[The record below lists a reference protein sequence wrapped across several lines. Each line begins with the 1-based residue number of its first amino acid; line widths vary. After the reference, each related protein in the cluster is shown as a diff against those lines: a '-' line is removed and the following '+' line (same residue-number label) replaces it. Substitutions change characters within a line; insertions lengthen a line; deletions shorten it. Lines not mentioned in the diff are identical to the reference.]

1 MDKKEIIKLLQ
12 NNKPPCL
19 ETLRGDLL
27 EFDEAEKIMTMEYD
41 AIPEFCHSE
50 SEIVQG
56 GFITG
61 MLDSTMAH
69 LVIALEKFQSNPVSL
84 DINVSFIAPAHP
96 GTLIAK
102 SKILK
107 MGKSIV
113 FAYATMKQNDEMV
126 ASATSTIKLFPVLK
140 KPL

>member
-1 MDKKEIIKLLQ
+1 MDKKEIIKLLK

-19 ETLRGDLL
+19 ETLRGNLL
-27 EFDEAEKIMTMEYD
+27 EFDEAERIMTMEYD

-56 GFITG
+56 GFVTG

-113 FAYATMKQNDEMV
+113 FAYATMKQNDEMI
-126 ASATSTIKLFPVLK
+126 ASATSTIKLFPVSK

>member
-19 ETLRGDLL
+19 ETLRGNLL
-27 EFDEAEKIMTMEYD
+27 EFDDAEKIMTMEYD

-69 LVIALEKFQSNPVSL
+69 LVIALGKFQSNPVSL

-96 GTLIAK
+96 GTLVAK

-126 ASATSTIKLFPVLK
+126 ASATSTIKLFPVSK

>member
-1 MDKKEIIKLLQ
+1 MDKEGIIKLLQ

-19 ETLRGDLL
+19 ETLRGNLL
-27 EFDEAEKIMTMEYD
+27 EFDEAERVMTMEYD

-56 GFITG
+56 GFVTG

-69 LVIALEKFQSNPVSL
+69 LVIALEKFQYNPVSL

-96 GTLIAK
+96 GTLMAK

-113 FAYATMKQNDEMV
+113 FAYATMKQNDEMI
-126 ASATSTIKLFPVLK
+126 ASATSTIKLFPVSK

>member
-1 MDKKEIIKLLQ
+1 MDKEEIIKLLE

-19 ETLRGDLL
+19 ETLRGNLL
-27 EFDEAEKIMTMEYD
+27 EFDEAERVMTMEYD

-56 GFITG
+56 GFVTG

-96 GTLIAK
+96 GTLMAK

-113 FAYATMKQNDEMV
+113 FAYATMKQNDEMI
-126 ASATSTIKLFPVLK
+126 ASATSTIKLFPVSK

>member
-1 MDKKEIIKLLQ
+1 MDKEGIIKLLQ

-19 ETLRGDLL
+19 ETLRGNLL
-27 EFDEAEKIMTMEYD
+27 EFDEGERIMTMEYD

-56 GFITG
+56 GFVTG

-96 GTLIAK
+96 GTLMAK

-113 FAYATMKQNDEMV
+113 FAYATMKQNDEMI
-126 ASATSTIKLFPVLK
+126 ASATSTIKLFPVSK

>member
-61 MLDSTMAH
+61 MLDCTMAH
-69 LVIALEKFQSNPVSL
+69 LVIALGKFQSNPFSL

-113 FAYATMKQNDEMV
+113 FAYATMKQYDEMV
-126 ASATSTIKLFPVLK
+126 ASATSTIKLFPVSK

>member
-1 MDKKEIIKLLQ
+1 MDKEEIIKLLE

-19 ETLRGDLL
+19 KTLRGNLL
-27 EFDEAEKIMTMEYD
+27 EFDEAERIMTMEYD

-56 GFITG
+56 GFVTG

-96 GTLIAK
+96 GTLMAK

-113 FAYATMKQNDEMV
+113 FAYATMKQNDEMI
-126 ASATSTIKLFPVLK
+126 ASATSTIKLFPVSK

>member
-1 MDKKEIIKLLQ
+1 MDQKEIIKLLQ

-19 ETLRGDLL
+19 ETLRGNLL
-27 EFDEAEKIMTMEYD
+27 EFDEAERIMTMKYD
-41 AIPEFCHSE
+41 AVPEFCHSE

-69 LVIALEKFQSNPVSL
+69 LVIALEKFQYNPVSL

-126 ASATSTIKLFPVLK
+126 ASATSTIKLFPVSK

>member
-107 MGKSIV
+107 MGRSIV

-126 ASATSTIKLFPVLK
+126 ASATSTIKLFPVSK

>member
-1 MDKKEIIKLLQ
+1 MDQKEIIKLLQ

-19 ETLRGDLL
+19 ETLRGNLL
-27 EFDEAEKIMTMEYD
+27 EFDEAERIMTMKYD
-41 AIPEFCHSE
+41 AVPEFCHSE

-69 LVIALEKFQSNPVSL
+69 LVIALEKFQYNPVSL

-113 FAYATMKQNDEMV
+113 FAYATMKQNDELV
-126 ASATSTIKLFPVLK
+126 ASATSTIKIFPVSK

>member
-19 ETLRGDLL
+19 ETLRGNLL
-27 EFDEAEKIMTMEYD
+27 EFDEAERIMTMKYD
-41 AIPEFCHSE
+41 AVPEFCHSE

-69 LVIALEKFQSNPVSL
+69 LVIALEKFQYNPVSL

-126 ASATSTIKLFPVLK
+126 ASATSTIKLFPVSK

>member
-19 ETLRGDLL
+19 ETLRGNLL
-27 EFDEAEKIMTMEYD
+27 EFDEDERIMTMEYD

-56 GFITG
+56 GFVTG

-96 GTLIAK
+96 GTLMAK

-113 FAYATMKQNDEMV
+113 FAYATMKQNDEMI
-126 ASATSTIKLFPVLK
+126 ASATSTIKLFPVSK

>member
-1 MDKKEIIKLLQ
+1 MDKKEIIKLLK

-19 ETLRGDLL
+19 ETLRGNLL
-27 EFDEAEKIMTMEYD
+27 EFDEAERIMTMEYD

-56 GFITG
+56 GFVTG

-96 GTLIAK
+96 GTLMAK

-113 FAYATMKQNDEMV
+113 FAYATMKQNDEMI
-126 ASATSTIKLFPVLK
+126 ASATSTIKLFPLSK

>member
-19 ETLRGDLL
+19 ETLRGNLL
-27 EFDEAEKIMTMEYD
+27 EFDEAERIMTMEYD

-56 GFITG
+56 GFVTG

-113 FAYATMKQNDEMV
+113 FAYATMKQNDEMI
-126 ASATSTIKLFPVLK
+126 ASATSTIKLFPVSK

>member
-126 ASATSTIKLFPVLK
+126 ASATSTIKLFPVSK

>member
-1 MDKKEIIKLLQ
+1 MDKEEIIKLLE

-19 ETLRGDLL
+19 ETLRGNLL
-27 EFDEAEKIMTMEYD
+27 EFDEAERIMTMEYD

-56 GFITG
+56 GFVTG

-96 GTLIAK
+96 GTLMAK

-113 FAYATMKQNDEMV
+113 FAYATMKQNDEMI
-126 ASATSTIKLFPVLK
+126 ASATSTIKLFPVSK

>member
-1 MDKKEIIKLLQ
+1 MDQKEIIKLLQ

-69 LVIALEKFQSNPVSL
+69 LVIALEKFQYNPVSL

-126 ASATSTIKLFPVLK
+126 ASATSTIKLFPVSK

>member
-1 MDKKEIIKLLQ
+1 MDQKEIIKLLQ

-19 ETLRGDLL
+19 ETLRGNLL
-27 EFDEAEKIMTMEYD
+27 EFDEAERIMTMKYD
-41 AIPEFCHSE
+41 AVPEFCHSE

-69 LVIALEKFQSNPVSL
+69 LVIALEKFQYNPVSL
-84 DINVSFIAPAHP
+84 DINVSLIAPAHP

-126 ASATSTIKLFPVLK
+126 ASATSTIKLFHVSK
-140 KPL
+140 KPM

>member
-19 ETLRGDLL
+19 ETLRGNLL
-27 EFDEAEKIMTMEYD
+27 EFDEAERVMTMEYD

-56 GFITG
+56 GFVTG

-113 FAYATMKQNDEMV
+113 FAYATMKQNDEMI
-126 ASATSTIKLFPVLK
+126 ASATSTIKLFPVSK

>member
-1 MDKKEIIKLLQ
+1 MDKKEIIKLLK

-19 ETLRGDLL
+19 ETLRGNLL
-27 EFDEAEKIMTMEYD
+27 EFDEAERVMTMEYD

-56 GFITG
+56 GFVTG

-96 GTLIAK
+96 GTLMAK

-126 ASATSTIKLFPVLK
+126 ASATSTIKLFPVSK

>member
-19 ETLRGDLL
+19 ETLRGNLL
-27 EFDEAEKIMTMEYD
+27 EFDEAERIMTMEYD
-41 AIPEFCHSE
+41 AVPEFCHSKP
-50 SEIVQG
+50 EIVQG

-69 LVIALEKFQSNPVSL
+69 LVIALEKFQYNPVSL

-113 FAYATMKQNDEMV
+113 FAYATMKQNEEMV
-126 ASATSTIKLFPVLK
+126 ASATSTIKLFPVSK

>member
-1 MDKKEIIKLLQ
+1 MDQKEIIKLLQ

-19 ETLRGDLL
+19 ETLRGNLL
-27 EFDEAEKIMTMEYD
+27 EFDEAERIMTMKYD
-41 AIPEFCHSE
+41 AVPEFCHSE

-69 LVIALEKFQSNPVSL
+69 LVIALEKFQYNPVSL

-113 FAYATMKQNDEMV
+113 FAYATMKQNDELV
-126 ASATSTIKLFPVLK
+126 ASATSTIKLFPVSK

>member
-19 ETLRGDLL
+19 ETLRGNLL
-27 EFDEAEKIMTMEYD
+27 EFDEAERVMTMEYD

-56 GFITG
+56 GFVTG

-96 GTLIAK
+96 GTLMAK

-113 FAYATMKQNDEMV
+113 FAYATMKQNDEMI
-126 ASATSTIKLFPVLK
+126 ASATSTIKLFPVSK

>member
-19 ETLRGDLL
+19 ETLRGNLL
-27 EFDEAEKIMTMEYD
+27 EFDEAERIMTMEYE
-41 AIPEFCHSE
+41 AVPEFCHSE
-50 SEIVQG
+50 AQIVQG

-69 LVIALEKFQSNPVSL
+69 LVIALVKFQSNPVSL
-84 DINVSFIAPAHP
+84 DINVSFVAPAHP
-96 GTLIAK
+96 GLMTAK
-102 SKILK
+102 SKIVR

-113 FAYATMKQNDEMV
+113 FAYATMKQNDEMI
-126 ASATSTIKLFPVLK
+126 ASATSTIKLLPTSK
-140 KPL
+140 RPL

>member
-1 MDKKEIIKLLQ
+1 MDKKEIIKLLK

-19 ETLRGDLL
+19 ETLRGNLL
-27 EFDEAEKIMTMEYD
+27 EFDEAEKVMTMEYD

-56 GFITG
+56 GFVTG

-113 FAYATMKQNDEMV
+113 FAYATMKQNDEMI
-126 ASATSTIKLFPVLK
+126 ASATSTIKLFPVSK

>member
-1 MDKKEIIKLLQ
+1 MDKEGIIKLLQ

-19 ETLRGDLL
+19 ETLRGNLL
-27 EFDEAEKIMTMEYD
+27 EFDEAERIMTMEYD

-56 GFITG
+56 GFVTG

-69 LVIALEKFQSNPVSL
+69 LVIALEKFQYNPVSL

-96 GTLIAK
+96 GTLMAK

-113 FAYATMKQNDEMV
+113 FAYATMKQNDEMI
-126 ASATSTIKLFPVLK
+126 ASATSTIKLFPVSK

>member
-1 MDKKEIIKLLQ
+1 MDKEGIIKLLQ

-19 ETLRGDLL
+19 ETLRGNLL
-27 EFDEAEKIMTMEYD
+27 EFDEAERIMTMEYD

-56 GFITG
+56 GFVTG

-96 GTLIAK
+96 GTLMAK

-113 FAYATMKQNDEMV
+113 FAYATMKQNDEMI
-126 ASATSTIKLFPVLK
+126 ASATSTIKLFPVSK

>member
-1 MDKKEIIKLLQ
+1 MKDTDIQDLLSKG
-12 NNKPPCL
+12 KPPCL
-19 ETLRGDLL
+19 DTLRGKIIR
-27 EFDEAEKIMTMEYD
+27 FDSCEKIVVMEFE
-41 AIPEFCHSE
+41 AIPEFCHSKAQ
-50 SEIVQG
+50 IVQG
-56 GFITG
+56 GFVTG
-61 MLDSTMAH
+61 MLDASMAH
-69 LVIALEKFQSNPVSL
+69 LVIALENFQYNPVSL

-113 FAYATMKQNDEMV
+113 FAYATMKQNDEMI
-126 ASATSTIKLFPVLK
+126 ASATSTIKLFPVSK

>member
-19 ETLRGDLL
+19 ETLRGNLL
-27 EFDEAEKIMTMEYD
+27 EFDEDERIMTMEYD

-56 GFITG
+56 GFVTG

-113 FAYATMKQNDEMV
+113 FAYATMKQNDEMI
-126 ASATSTIKLFPVLK
+126 ASATSTIKLFPVSK

>member
-19 ETLRGDLL
+19 ETLRGNLL
-27 EFDEAEKIMTMEYD
+27 EFDEAERIMTMEYD

-56 GFITG
+56 GFVTG

-96 GTLIAK
+96 GTLMAK

-113 FAYATMKQNDEMV
+113 FAYATMKQNDEMI
-126 ASATSTIKLFPVLK
+126 ASATSTIKLFPVSK

>member
-1 MDKKEIIKLLQ
+1 MDKKEIIKLLK

-19 ETLRGDLL
+19 ETLRGNLL
-27 EFDEAEKIMTMEYD
+27 EFDEAERVMTMEYD

-56 GFITG
+56 GFVTG

-96 GTLIAK
+96 GTLMAK

-113 FAYATMKQNDEMV
+113 FAYATMKQNDEMI
-126 ASATSTIKLFPVLK
+126 ASATSTIKLFPVSK

>member
-1 MDKKEIIKLLQ
+1 MDQKEIIKLLQ

-19 ETLRGDLL
+19 ETLRGNLL
-27 EFDEAEKIMTMEYD
+27 DFDEAERIMTMKYD
-41 AIPEFCHSE
+41 AVPEFCHSE

-69 LVIALEKFQSNPVSL
+69 LVIALEKFQYNPVSL

-126 ASATSTIKLFPVLK
+126 ASATSTIKLFPVSK

>member
-1 MDKKEIIKLLQ
+1 MDQKEIIKLLQ

-19 ETLRGDLL
+19 ETLRGNLL
-27 EFDEAEKIMTMEYD
+27 EFDEAERIMTMKYD
-41 AIPEFCHSE
+41 AVPEFCHSE

-69 LVIALEKFQSNPVSL
+69 LVIALEKFQYNPVSL
-84 DINVSFIAPAHP
+84 DINVSFIAQAHP
-96 GTLIAK
+96 GTLISK
-102 SKILK
+102 SKILN

-126 ASATSTIKLFPVLK
+126 ASATSTIKLFPVSK

>member
-19 ETLRGDLL
+19 ETLRGNLL
-27 EFDEAEKIMTMEYD
+27 EFDEAERFMTMEYD

-56 GFITG
+56 GFVTG

-113 FAYATMKQNDEMV
+113 FAYATMKQNDEMI
-126 ASATSTIKLFPVLK
+126 ASATSTIKLFPVSK

>member
-1 MDKKEIIKLLQ
+1 MDKEGIIKLLQ

-19 ETLRGDLL
+19 ETLRGNLL
-27 EFDEAEKIMTMEYD
+27 EFDEAERVMTMEYD

-56 GFITG
+56 GFVTG

-113 FAYATMKQNDEMV
+113 FAYATMKQNDEMI
-126 ASATSTIKLFPVLK
+126 ASATSTIKLFPVSK

>member
-1 MDKKEIIKLLQ
+1 MDQKEIIKLLQ

-19 ETLRGDLL
+19 ETLRGNLL
-27 EFDEAEKIMTMEYD
+27 EFDEAERIMTMKYD
-41 AIPEFCHSE
+41 AVPEFCHSE

-69 LVIALEKFQSNPVSL
+69 LVIALEKFQYNPVSL

-96 GTLIAK
+96 GTLITK

-126 ASATSTIKLFPVLK
+126 ASATSTIKLFPVSK

>member
-1 MDKKEIIKLLQ
+1 MDKKEIIKLLK

-19 ETLRGDLL
+19 ETLRGNLL
-27 EFDEAEKIMTMEYD
+27 EFDEAERVMTMEYD

-56 GFITG
+56 GFVTG

-113 FAYATMKQNDEMV
+113 FAYATMKQNDEMI
-126 ASATSTIKLFPVLK
+126 ASATSTIKLFPVSK